1 MARVSGDKK
10 CGVGVGSK
18 EERVVYDDDSVRV
31 AFLLRVIGI
40 FCVTFDCMGV

>member
-1 MARVSGDKK
+1 M
-10 CGVGVGSK
+10 
-18 EERVVYDDDSVRV
+18 VYGGDSVRV